1 MSCLL
6 VGGSRPSL
14 DGLRAR
20 GMLGMLSCGRNSQGV
35 LSRRAVLHLPRKRD
49 LPEENYP
56 ASSVLPLKVH
66 PYEWRMLS
74 VYIEKCMIFISLSIN
89 IKDLISLAF
98 SMSSFYLLPMES
110 LFGKVGH
117 VILLMIILGELLG
130 FQCLQSLR
138 YSYFIIVLLSLG
150 SY

>member
-1 MSCLL
+1 
-6 VGGSRPSL
+6 
-14 DGLRAR
+14 
-20 GMLGMLSCGRNSQGV
+20 
-35 LSRRAVLHLPRKRD
+35 
-49 LPEENYP
+49 
-56 ASSVLPLKVH
+56 
-66 PYEWRMLS
+66 MLS

-138 YSYFIIVLLSLG
+138 YSYFFIVLLSLG